1 MELRMLNSSSL
12 DTSIFI
18 RLFTGDMPNQYKK
31 VVKLLSDDSCTYIV
45 EDCAIIEMVHVLETI
60 YKKDRLDIA
69 RDVNFLCSIE
79 NVSASRDL
87 FEQVGNLY
95 YQHPKLSFNDCY
107 LAVIAEGHSAEPLW
121 TFDKKLATQLPS
133 AKELK

>member
-1 MELRMLNSSSL
+1 MLNTSSL

-79 NVSASRDL
+79 NVSASRDI
-87 FEQVGNLY
+87 FEQVSNLY

-107 LAVIAEGHSAEPLW
+107 LAVIAEGHSVEPLW
-121 TFDKKLATQLPS
+121 TFDKKLAAQLPS